1 MASSRFSGVVGFLVA
16 GSMVFCSTAAA
27 ASAPA
32 PQQVAPWAALT
43 ALTGGAP
50 AAALCGS
57 AAVVAAQAPATGCVL
72 PAVDVAPP
80 VAQTAPPPP
89 IPVPPVE
96 APSAGFGVS
105 PLPMANCASAA
116 ARHRNV
122 GPTPRHSRQGARLL

>member
-1 MASSRFSGVVGFLVA
+1 MASSRFRGVVGFLVA

-27 ASAPA
+27 ASTPV
-32 PQQVAPWAALT
+32 PQHVAPWAALT

-57 AAVVAAQAPATGCVL
+57 AAVVNAQTTAPGCVL

-80 VAQTAPPPP
+80 VAQSAPPPP

-96 APSAGFGVS
+96 GPAAGFGVS
-105 PLPMANCASAA
+105 PILLALAA
-116 ARHRNV
+116 VVAGV
-122 GPTPRHSRQGARLL
+122 GLYFLLKKKSSNSPG

>member
-1 MASSRFSGVVGFLVA
+1 MASSRFRGVVGFLVA
-16 GSMVFCSTAAA
+16 GSMVFCSTAAV

-57 AAVVAAQAPATGCVL
+57 AAVAAAQAPAAGCVL
-72 PAVDVAPP
+72 PAVDVAAP
-80 VAQTAPPPP
+80 VAQSAPPPP

-96 APSAGFGVS
+96 GPSSAAFGVS
-105 PLPMANCASAA
+105 PILLALAA
-116 ARHRNV
+116 VAAGV
-122 GPTPRHSRQGARLL
+122 GLYFLLKKKSSNSPG

>member
-1 MASSRFSGVVGFLVA
+1 MASLQFRGAVGFLVA
-16 GSMVFCSTAAA
+16 GSMVFCSTAAV

-57 AAVVAAQAPATGCVL
+57 AVVAAQAPATGCVL

-80 VAQTAPPPP
+80 IAQSAPPPP

-96 APSAGFGVS
+96 APAAGFGVS
-105 PLPMANCASAA
+105 PLLLALAA
-116 ARHRNV
+116 VAAGV
-122 GPTPRHSRQGARLL
+122 GLYFLLKKKSNSNSPA

>member
-1 MASSRFSGVVGFLVA
+1 MASSRFRGVVGFLVA

-57 AAVVAAQAPATGCVL
+57 AAVVAQAPATGCVL

-96 APSAGFGVS
+96 APSEGFGVS
-105 PLPMANCASAA
+105 PLLLALAAVAAGVGLYFLLRKHRANSP
-116 ARHRNV
+116 
-122 GPTPRHSRQGARLL
+122 G